1 MGGVLSAPQLFGE
14 APVRVIADQDVD
26 AIAVEGEGPPILG
39 AHLLEDGGVAVQ
51 VLGGAEVQGEYGT
64 GGIIDGAVQGH
75 GGAAGLEPG
84 KGAGIDLDQLPHPG
98 LWRPA
103 VSVLPRPAA
112 VLRRQA
118 QGAAPAADQF
128 AADAEALHLAQLLGG
143 VAVIE
148 VLVAG
153 VQQGVD
159 LRRDRRRQAAR
170 RRPPAPA
177 VEQARRPLGLQP
189 DLQPLDVSGTDAQS
203 GRPLRVGHLTREHH
217 LQQAR
222 PRHFLSTHREGLPWL
237 HGVTLSR
244 CSQPRHFYV
253 ATAPTQVDLDIRT
266 L

>member
-1 MGGVLSAPQLFGE
+1 
-14 APVRVIADQDVD
+14 VRVIADEDVD

-39 AHLLEDGGVAVQ
+39 EHLLEDDGVAVQ
-51 VLGGAEVQGEYGT
+51 VLGGAEVQSEHGT

-75 GGAAGLEPG
+75 GRAAVREPG
-84 KGAGIDLDQLPHPG
+84 KGAGVDLDELPHPG

-118 QGAAPAADQF
+118 QGAAPPADQF
-128 AADAEALHLAQLLGG
+128 AADAEALHLAQLLSG

-153 VQQGVD
+153 LQQGVD

-177 VEQARRPLGLQP
+177 VEQARCPLDLKSP
-189 DLQPLDVSGTDAQS
+189 LQPLDVSRAHAQG
-203 GRPLRVGHLTREHH
+203 GRPCALVALPASTIFTRPARGTSFRLIVRV
-217 LQQAR
+217 
-222 PRHFLSTHREGLPWL
+222 S
-237 HGVTLSR
+237 HGSMG
-244 CSQPRHFYV
+244 
-253 ATAPTQVDLDIRT
+253 
-266 L
+266 